1 MKSLLPFSNLETGR
15 IPADNMGKA
24 WYSGLEGS
32 LAGHVVGAWKIYEH
46 SDKNFLQEAY
56 SFYRNLM
63 WNNIP
68 GIWGYQYTSC

>member
-1 MKSLLPFSNLETGR
+1 
-15 IPADNMGKA
+15 MGKA

-46 SDKNFLQEAY
+46 SGIKFFLQEAY

-68 GIWGYQYTSC
+68 GIWGYQYTAAEKIK